1 MANLTTS
8 IKRLL
13 VGRALRSDKL
23 GDTLL
28 PKRIA
33 LPVFASSNLSSN
45 AYATQEILIVL
56 AVGGI
61 ALINSTIWIALAVAL
76 IMVVVIMS
84 YRQNVRA
91 YTSGGG
97 DYEVVTKNLG
107 RKPGLIVASS
117 LMVDYIMTVA
127 VSVSAAKDNLISVF
141 PIVGNHGM
149 FVAFALI
156 ILITVMNLRG
166 LRDSGFL
173 FAIPAYF
180 FMASIA
186 FVTVW
191 AIVKISQGNVL
202 KAESADW
209 TITEQGSIA
218 GIALVFLFAR
228 AFSSGCSALTGVEAI
243 SNGVPAFRK
252 PKSENAAKTL
262 TLLGII
268 SVSLFMAITLLAL
281 KTGVKVTDK
290 NENLIGLPEGAQQK
304 TVIVQ
309 ISDATFG
316 NFSLGTLIV
325 AVATALILVA
335 AANTAF
341 NGFPVLTSILSQ
353 DRFLP
358 RQLHNRGD
366 RLAFSNGIL
375 FLGLASAISVYIFDA
390 SVTRLIQLYILAVFT
405 SVSFGQL
412 GMIIHWTRNIK
423 LTTDAAARSK
433 MVISRTI
440 NAIGFIFTFSV
451 LFIVLITKFTT
462 GAWLVVLIIPIL
474 ITLMGSI
481 YSHYKKVSEEL
492 KLDSEDS
499 QTLPSRIHGIVL
511 VSKMHKPT
519 LRAIYYARATRPS
532 TLEAVTVLVDN
543 QDTEDLKADWE
554 RLEIP
559 IPLKVLDSPFR
570 EVTRPILDYVKNIKR
585 ESPRDVISIFVPQ
598 YVVGHWWE
606 QLLHNQSA
614 LRLKSRLLF
623 TPGVMV
629 VSVPW
634 QLISSENVKE
644 KKPRPVIQN
653 LRRP

>member
-325 AVATALILVA
+325 AVATALILIA

-412 GMIIHWTRNIK
+412 GMIIYWTRNIK

>member
-191 AIVKISQGNVL
+191 ALVKISQGNVL

-325 AVATALILVA
+325 AVATALILIA

-440 NAIGFIFTFSV
+440 NAIGFVFTFSV

-481 YSHYKKVSEEL
+481 HSHYKKVSEEL

-644 KKPRPVIQN
+644 KKSRPVIQN

>member
-1 MANLTTS
+1 VANLTTS

-23 GDTLL
+23 GETLL

-56 AVGGI
+56 SVGGI

-325 AVATALILVA
+325 AVATALILIA

-433 MVISRTI
+433 MVMSRTI
-440 NAIGFIFTFSV
+440 NAIGFFFTFSV

>member
-1 MANLTTS
+1 VANLTTS

-107 RKPGLIVASS
+107 RRPGLIVASS

-141 PIVGNHGM
+141 PIAGNHGM
-149 FVAFALI
+149 FIAFALI

-186 FVTVW
+186 FVTIW

-268 SVSLFMAITLLAL
+268 SVSLFMAITILAL

-316 NFSLGTLIV
+316 NFSIGTLIV
-325 AVATALILVA
+325 AIATALILIA

-375 FLGLASAISVYIFDA
+375 FLGIASAISVYIFDA

-433 MVISRTI
+433 MVVSRTI
-440 NAIGFIFTFSV
+440 NAIGFVFTFSV

-492 KLDSEDS
+492 KLDTEDN

-644 KKPRPVIQN
+644 KKPRPVVQN

>member
-107 RKPGLIVASS
+107 RKHGLIVASS

-325 AVATALILVA
+325 AVATALILIA

>member
-127 VSVSAAKDNLISVF
+127 VSVSAAKDNIISVF

-325 AVATALILVA
+325 AVATALILIA

-433 MVISRTI
+433 MVVSRTI
-440 NAIGFIFTFSV
+440 NAIGFFFTFSV

>member
-1 MANLTTS
+1 
-8 IKRLL
+8 
-13 VGRALRSDKL
+13 
-23 GDTLL
+23 LL

-107 RKPGLIVASS
+107 RRPGLIVASS

-141 PIVGNHGM
+141 PIAGNHGM
-149 FVAFALI
+149 FIAFALI

-186 FVTVW
+186 FVTIW

-268 SVSLFMAITLLAL
+268 SVSLFMAITILAL

-316 NFSLGTLIV
+316 NFSIGTLIV
-325 AVATALILVA
+325 AIATALILIA

-375 FLGLASAISVYIFDA
+375 FLGIASAISVYIFDA

-433 MVISRTI
+433 MVMSRTI
-440 NAIGFIFTFSV
+440 NAIGFFFTFSV

-492 KLDSEDS
+492 KLDTEDN

-644 KKPRPVIQN
+644 KKPRPVVQN

>member
-1 MANLTTS
+1 
-8 IKRLL
+8 

-325 AVATALILVA
+325 AVATALILIA

-375 FLGLASAISVYIFDA
+375 FLGFASAISVYIFDA

-433 MVISRTI
+433 MVVSRTI

>member
-316 NFSLGTLIV
+316 NFSFGTLIV
-325 AVATALILVA
+325 AVATALILIA

>member
-1 MANLTTS
+1 VANLTTS

-325 AVATALILVA
+325 AVATALILIA

-375 FLGLASAISVYIFDA
+375 FLGFASAISVYIFDA

-423 LTTDAAARSK
+423 LTSDAAARSK
-433 MVISRTI
+433 MVVSRTI
-440 NAIGFIFTFSV
+440 NAIGFVFTFSV

>member
-1 MANLTTS
+1 VADLTTS

-13 VGRALRSDKL
+13 LGRALRSDKL

-76 IMVVVIMS
+76 IMIVVIMS

-107 RKPGLIVASS
+107 RRPGLIVASS

-141 PIVGNHGM
+141 PIAGNHGM
-149 FVAFALI
+149 FIAFALI

-191 AIVKISQGNVL
+191 AIVKTAQGNVL
-202 KAESADW
+202 KAESANW

-268 SVSLFMAITLLAL
+268 SVSLFMAITILAL

-309 ISDATFG
+309 ISEATFG

-325 AVATALILVA
+325 AVATALILIA

-375 FLGLASAISVYIFDA
+375 FLGAASAISVYIFDA

-440 NAIGFIFTFSV
+440 NAVGFFFTFSV
-451 LFIVLITKFTT
+451 LLIVLITKFTT
-462 GAWLVVLIIPIL
+462 GAWLVVLIIPVL

-492 KLDSEDS
+492 KLDSEDN

-543 QDTEDLKADWE
+543 QDTDDLKADWE

-570 EVTRPILDYVKNIKR
+570 EVTRPILDYVKSIKR

-644 KKPRPVIQN
+644 KNPRPVVQN

>member
-1 MANLTTS
+1 
-8 IKRLL
+8 
-13 VGRALRSDKL
+13 
-23 GDTLL
+23 
-28 PKRIA
+28 
-33 LPVFASSNLSSN
+33 
-45 AYATQEILIVL
+45 
-56 AVGGI
+56 
-61 ALINSTIWIALAVAL
+61 
-76 IMVVVIMS
+76 MVVVIMS

-325 AVATALILVA
+325 AVATALILIA

-375 FLGLASAISVYIFDA
+375 FLGFASAISVYIFDA

-433 MVISRTI
+433 MVVSRTI
-440 NAIGFIFTFSV
+440 NAIGFVFTFSV

>member
-325 AVATALILVA
+325 AVATALILIA

-375 FLGLASAISVYIFDA
+375 FLGFASAISVYIFDA

-440 NAIGFIFTFSV
+440 NAIGFVFTFSV

>member
-268 SVSLFMAITLLAL
+268 SVSLFMAITLLAV

-325 AVATALILVA
+325 AVATALILIA

-375 FLGLASAISVYIFDA
+375 FLGLASAISVYIFEA

-440 NAIGFIFTFSV
+440 NAIGFVFTFSV

>member
-325 AVATALILVA
+325 AVATALILIA

-440 NAIGFIFTFSV
+440 NAIGFVFTFSV
-451 LFIVLITKFTT
+451 LFIVLITKFMT

>member
-325 AVATALILVA
+325 AVATALILIA

-440 NAIGFIFTFSV
+440 NAIGFVFTFSV

-644 KKPRPVIQN
+644 KKPRPVVQN

>member
-23 GDTLL
+23 GETLL

-56 AVGGI
+56 SVGGI

-149 FVAFALI
+149 FVALALI

-209 TITEQGSIA
+209 TITEQGSVA

-290 NENLIGLPEGAQQK
+290 NENLVGLPEGAQQK

-316 NFSLGTLIV
+316 NFSFGTLIV
-325 AVATALILVA
+325 AVATALILIA

-433 MVISRTI
+433 MVISRII
-440 NAIGFIFTFSV
+440 NAIGFVFTFSV

-543 QDTEDLKADWE
+543 QDTDDLKADWE

-570 EVTRPILDYVKNIKR
+570 EVTRPILDYVKSIKR

-644 KKPRPVIQN
+644 KNPRPVVQN

>member
-325 AVATALILVA
+325 AVATALILIA

-440 NAIGFIFTFSV
+440 NAIGFIITFSV

>member
-268 SVSLFMAITLLAL
+268 SVSLFMAITILAL

-316 NFSLGTLIV
+316 NFSIGTLIV
-325 AVATALILVA
+325 AIATALILIA

-375 FLGLASAISVYIFDA
+375 FLGIASAISVYIFDA

-433 MVISRTI
+433 MVVSRTI
-440 NAIGFIFTFSV
+440 NAIGFVFTFSV

-481 YSHYKKVSEEL
+481 YSHYKEVSEEL

>member
-1 MANLTTS
+1 VANLTTS

-191 AIVKISQGNVL
+191 AIVKTAQGNVL
-202 KAESADW
+202 KAESANW

-268 SVSLFMAITLLAL
+268 SVSLFMAITILAL

-316 NFSLGTLIV
+316 NFSIGTLIV
-325 AVATALILVA
+325 AIATALILIA

-375 FLGLASAISVYIFDA
+375 FLGIASAISVYIFDA

-433 MVISRTI
+433 MVVSRTI
-440 NAIGFIFTFSV
+440 NAIGFVFTFSV

-644 KKPRPVIQN
+644 KKPRPVVQN

>member
-325 AVATALILVA
+325 AVATALILIA

-433 MVISRTI
+433 MVVSRTI
-440 NAIGFIFTFSV
+440 NAIGFVFTFSV

>member
-1 MANLTTS
+1 VANLTTS

-107 RKPGLIVASS
+107 RRPGLIVASS

-141 PIVGNHGM
+141 PIAGNHGM
-149 FVAFALI
+149 FIAFALI

-186 FVTVW
+186 FVTIW

-268 SVSLFMAITLLAL
+268 SVSLFMAITILAL

-316 NFSLGTLIV
+316 NFSIGTLIV
-325 AVATALILVA
+325 AIATALILIA

-375 FLGLASAISVYIFDA
+375 FLGIASAISVYIFDA

-433 MVISRTI
+433 MVVSRTI
-440 NAIGFIFTFSV
+440 NAIGFVFTFSV

-492 KLDSEDS
+492 KLDTEDN

-559 IPLKVLDSPFR
+559 IPLNVLDSPFR

-644 KKPRPVIQN
+644 KKPRPVVQN

>member
-325 AVATALILVA
+325 AVATALILIA

-366 RLAFSNGIL
+366 RLDFSNGIL

-481 YSHYKKVSEEL
+481 HSHYKKVSEEL

>member
-61 ALINSTIWIALAVAL
+61 ALINSTIWIALTVAL

-325 AVATALILVA
+325 AVATALILIA

-440 NAIGFIFTFSV
+440 NAIGFFFTFSV

>member
-191 AIVKISQGNVL
+191 ALVKISQGNVL

-325 AVATALILVA
+325 AVATALILIA

-440 NAIGFIFTFSV
+440 NAIGFVFTFSV

>member
-1 MANLTTS
+1 VANLTTS

-28 PKRIA
+28 PKRVA

-76 IMVVVIMS
+76 IMIVVIMS

-107 RKPGLIVASS
+107 RRPGLIVASS

-141 PIVGNHGM
+141 PIAGNHGM
-149 FVAFALI
+149 FIAFALI

-191 AIVKISQGNVL
+191 AIFKTAQGDVL
-202 KAESADW
+202 KAESANW

-268 SVSLFMAITLLAL
+268 SVSLFMAITILAL
-281 KTGVKVTDK
+281 RTGVKVTEK

-325 AVATALILVA
+325 AIATALILIA

-375 FLGLASAISVYIFDA
+375 FLGAASAISVYIFDA

-433 MVISRTI
+433 MVMSRTI
-440 NAIGFIFTFSV
+440 NAVGFFFTFSV
-451 LFIVLITKFTT
+451 LLIVLITKFTT
-462 GAWLVVLIIPIL
+462 GAWLVVLIIPVL

-492 KLDSEDS
+492 KLDSEDN

-543 QDTEDLKADWE
+543 QDTDDLKADWE

-570 EVTRPILDYVKNIKR
+570 EVTRPILDYVKSIKR

-644 KKPRPVIQN
+644 KNPRPVVQN

>member
-149 FVAFALI
+149 FVALALI

-325 AVATALILVA
+325 AVATALILIA

-440 NAIGFIFTFSV
+440 NAIGFLFTFSV

-543 QDTEDLKADWE
+543 QDTDDLKADWE

-570 EVTRPILDYVKNIKR
+570 EVTRPILDYVKSIKR

-644 KKPRPVIQN
+644 KNPRPVVQN

>member
-191 AIVKISQGNVL
+191 ALVKISQGNVL

-325 AVATALILVA
+325 AVATALILIA

-644 KKPRPVIQN
+644 KKSRPVIQN

>member
-325 AVATALILVA
+325 AVATALILIA

-423 LTTDAAARSK
+423 LTSDAAARSK

-440 NAIGFIFTFSV
+440 NAIGFVFTFSV

>member
-290 NENLIGLPEGAQQK
+290 NENFIGLPEGAQQK

-325 AVATALILVA
+325 AVATALILIA

>member
-1 MANLTTS
+1 
-8 IKRLL
+8 

-325 AVATALILVA
+325 AVATALILIA

-375 FLGLASAISVYIFDA
+375 FLGFASAISVYIFDA

-423 LTTDAAARSK
+423 LTSDAAARSK

-440 NAIGFIFTFSV
+440 NAIGFVFTFSV

-644 KKPRPVIQN
+644 KKPRPVVQN

>member
-76 IMVVVIMS
+76 IMIVVIMS

-107 RKPGLIVASS
+107 RRPGLIVASS

-141 PIVGNHGM
+141 PIAGNHGM
-149 FVAFALI
+149 FIAFALI

-186 FVTVW
+186 FVTIW

-268 SVSLFMAITLLAL
+268 SVSLFMAITILAL

-316 NFSLGTLIV
+316 NFSIGTLIV
-325 AVATALILVA
+325 AIATALILIA

-375 FLGLASAISVYIFDA
+375 FLGIASAISVYIFDA

-433 MVISRTI
+433 MVMSRTI
-440 NAIGFIFTFSV
+440 NAIGFFFTFSV

-492 KLDSEDS
+492 KLDTEDN

-644 KKPRPVIQN
+644 KKPRPVVQN

>member
-1 MANLTTS
+1 VANLTTS

-325 AVATALILVA
+325 AVATALILIA

-423 LTTDAAARSK
+423 LTSDAAARSK

-440 NAIGFIFTFSV
+440 NAIGFVFTFSV